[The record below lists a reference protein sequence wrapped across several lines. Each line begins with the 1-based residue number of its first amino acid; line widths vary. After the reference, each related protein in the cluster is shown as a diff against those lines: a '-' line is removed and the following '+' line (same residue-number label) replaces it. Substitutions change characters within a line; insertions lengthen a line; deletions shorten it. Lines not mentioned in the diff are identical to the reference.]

1 MDKRK
6 VKGGPVGE
14 DLDDRAAKRRK
25 VPNNDV
31 DLSQGESAE
40 TTTQL
45 GLKLV
50 DTIRLTADKNGRKIA
65 THFFSLPSRRQLPN
79 YYEMIK
85 MPIALDTIEAKL
97 KRHEF
102 PNLTTLESYFKR
114 MISNAKEY
122 NAKGSE
128 IYEDSERLRKALSN
142 YMTKHNPAYKLIDG
156 YKPTPTPLPDPAES
170 SHDAVS
176 EEETARGVDHEVPI
190 STKKGRGRPPKNSQ
204 HQRTSVT
211 PALTNIAYSTDDYR
225 GLSFQEA
232 QEKFVEDLIT
242 QKEFP
247 EDDIPVFLQFIDL
260 PSKEEYA
267 DYYKTITHPVSL
279 KTLKKGV
286 RGIKG
291 KYAATGISLYSTWS
305 EFENEVKAIWE
316 NALKYNLDGSDIF
329 LMAQELKSF
338 FAKVF
343 PEIKKI
349 VPDGTASGTA
359 PVAPPVRIRLMHN
372 KSTTPAPVTGKKLF
386 VKFGRS
392 KEPKPAQSPTPQL
405 IEPADGLVR
414 TPPAN
419 GVSSRNPFASAVSS
433 PNIEQLERAKS
444 ASVSVASPTPSN
456 SALFKNEEVVRNSP
470 ASLVPYNNLR
480 GPSQAITTPGMLTN
494 SMLASTAP
502 AQTNILNS
510 AGYAQS
516 FNHQAQSQSQSQFAA
531 SSLSFDSK
539 WRQPGKSASDA
550 MITNLSLA
558 THPGL
563 NISRHF
569 RMDLPP
575 SPAMAQQSITVNLP
589 STHYYLQIK
598 PTIASS
604 LLERQHKLFVT
615 SGTQRLHAMPLI
627 PGHPVDP
634 SHPLFEARLLPGVN
648 RIDIELIAAL
658 PRGSAKPANGQD
670 AELEKITIFANLL
683 RS

>member
-6 VKGGPVGE
+6 VKGGAAGE

-25 VPNNDV
+25 VPHNDV

-65 THFFSLPSRRQLPN
+65 THFFTLPNRRQLPD

-156 YKPTPTPLPDPAES
+156 YKPTPTPLPVPAEPS
-170 SHDAVS
+170 YDGVS
-176 EEETARGVDHEVPI
+176 EEEVPGEVDKEVQI
-190 STKKGRGRPPKNSQ
+190 STKKARGRPPKNSQ
-204 HQRTSVT
+204 HQRTSVS
-211 PALTNIAYSTDDYR
+211 PALTNIAYSTDEYQ

-247 EDDIPVFLQFIDL
+247 DDDIPVFLQFIDL

-286 RGIKG
+286 RGVKG
-291 KYAATGISLYSTWS
+291 KYAATGVSLYSTWS

-316 NALKYNLDGSDIF
+316 NALKYNLDGSDIS

-349 VPDGTASGTA
+349 VPDGAASAVA
-359 PVAPPVRIRLMHN
+359 PAAPPVRIRLTHN
-372 KSTTPAPVTGKKLF
+372 KSTTPAPASGKKLF

-392 KEPKPAQSPTPQL
+392 KEPRPVQSSAPQL
-405 IEPADGLVR
+405 TGQADGLLR
-414 TPPAN
+414 TPSTN
-419 GVSSRNPFASAVSS
+419 GVPSRNPFASAVSA

-444 ASVSVASPTPSN
+444 AQGSVVSPTPSN
-456 SALFKNEEVVRNSP
+456 SAHVKNEEAARNSP
-470 ASLVPYNNLR
+470 VALTPNNNLR
-480 GPSQAITTPGMLTN
+480 GPSQNVSTLGLTNGMLAPTV
-494 SMLASTAP
+494 P
-502 AQTNILNS
+502 AQPNTLS
-510 AGYAQS
+510 FGGYAQS
-516 FNHQAQSQSQSQFAA
+516 FSHHTQSHSQSQFHAPNP
-531 SSLSFDSK
+531 SFDSR
-539 WRQPGKSASDA
+539 WRQPGKSVSDA

-575 SPAMAQQSITVNLP
+575 SPAMAQQSITLNLP

-598 PTIASS
+598 PTIAKS

-627 PGHPVDP
+627 PGHAVDP

-648 RIDIELIAAL
+648 RIEIELIAAL
-658 PRGSAKPANGQD
+658 PKGPAKPATGQD
-670 AELEKITIFANLL
+670 AELEKITVFANLL